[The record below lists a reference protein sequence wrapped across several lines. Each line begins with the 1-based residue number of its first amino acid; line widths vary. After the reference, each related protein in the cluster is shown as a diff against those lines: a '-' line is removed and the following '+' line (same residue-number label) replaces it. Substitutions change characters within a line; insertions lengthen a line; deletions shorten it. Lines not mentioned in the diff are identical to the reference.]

1 MWVHVNI
8 NDYLSNQLQSI
19 TNKFKI
25 LNKFKLICNFLV
37 PIIYAPNTCTPHR
50 GFYLTTFDLNPSK
63 MPKILHRMRI
73 HGYFL
78 ELRNKKILIAQ
89 KTWLEGLANLPLTLF
104 CHIMW
109 IAHLYWY
116 MGRMRRHQKTI
127 NLPFLTTVFPFWT
140 DTAAKRR
147 CQRTWRGEWQSVAW
161 WHMHHTEPAFYSE
174 LRHCA
179 AATF

>member
-1 MWVHVNI
+1 MPPTHAHP
-8 NDYLSNQLQSI
+8 
-19 TNKFKI
+19 TEA
-25 LNKFKLICNFLV
+25 LISWL
-37 PIIYAPNTCTPHR
+37 
-50 GFYLTTFDLNPSK
+50 LTSTLPK
-63 MPKILHRMRI
+63 CPKILHSMSI

-78 ELRNKKILIAQ
+78 QLHNKKILIAQ
-89 KTWLEGLANLPLTLF
+89 TTWLEGLANLPLTLF

-109 IAHLYWY
+109 IAHLYRY
-116 MGRMRRHQKTI
+116 MGSVRRHQKTI

-174 LRHCA
+174 LPHCA
-179 AATF
+179 AATFYQQMDQLPWKECTTSGPHG